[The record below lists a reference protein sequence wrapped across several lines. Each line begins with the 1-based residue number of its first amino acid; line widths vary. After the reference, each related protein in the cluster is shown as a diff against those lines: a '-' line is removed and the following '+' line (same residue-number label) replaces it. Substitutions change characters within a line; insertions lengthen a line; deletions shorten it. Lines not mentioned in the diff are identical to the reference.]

1 MRSTCSPSKNNVLL
15 VTCFR
20 KKLLFSSCRRC
31 FDRSSSIFTSSKCN
45 KGRNG
50 LFNGSLFGA
59 CYHSKRH
66 KAIVA
71 KDLANCWYVNTLIV
85 RVGIPRRVPSLKEES
100 LVVIPRSFDNG
111 GMIEIH
117 VRYQRRH
124 SSEIVKLRPITKARQ
139 TCIQTK
145 ARQMQSK

>member
-20 KKLLFSSCRRC
+20 EKLLFSSCRRC

-71 KDLANCWYVNTLIV
+71 KDRITRKTCKLLVCQYAHCPRWDPAQSAKPQG
-85 RVGIPRRVPSLKEES
+85 RVSCGNPSL
-100 LVVIPRSFDNG
+100 F
-111 GMIEIH
+111 
-117 VRYQRRH
+117 
-124 SSEIVKLRPITKARQ
+124 RQ
-139 TCIQTK
+139 WWHDRNPCKVSTTPLE
-145 ARQMQSK
+145 